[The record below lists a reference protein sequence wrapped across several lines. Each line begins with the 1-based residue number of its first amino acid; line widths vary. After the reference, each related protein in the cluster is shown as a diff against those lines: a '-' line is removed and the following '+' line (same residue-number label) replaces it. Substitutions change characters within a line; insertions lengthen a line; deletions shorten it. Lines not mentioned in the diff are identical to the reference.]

1 MDGSSTKHLA
11 SANEDGVE
19 RRRNQRTGVMMM
31 ATLRATR
38 GFFDCMV
45 LDLSSGGA
53 KLAMSEP
60 LVLAPGDAV
69 SLIIAR
75 VGTFR
80 AQSVWQRT
88 TFAGIRFLDP
98 PEAIAQALGDILPN
112 CADRCPGY

>member
-1 MDGSSTKHLA
+1 MDA
-11 SANEDGVE
+11 RSATAVAIEKESYAE
-19 RRRNQRTGVMMM
+19 RRRHHRVGVMMM

-53 KLAMSEP
+53 KLAFGDEI
-60 LVLAPGDAV
+60 VLRPGDGV

-75 VGTFR
+75 LGTFR

-88 TFAGIRFLDP
+88 TFVGIRFLDP
-98 PEAIAQALGDILPN
+98 PEAIAAAMGSIL
-112 CADRCPGY
+112 AS